1 MRLYIK
7 SKGSFDLRAA
17 TLRGS
22 SVPSSVDD
30 DERTGGELSWRFP
43 YLSVLG
49 IPRDVAWEQLL
60 ADLLRTATPE
70 EALAALWWR

>member
-1 MRLYIK
+1 M
-7 SKGSFDLRAA
+7 
-17 TLRGS
+17 
-22 SVPSSVDD
+22 PSSVDD